1 MTPANWRP
9 TYTVQRE
16 FLKFSLSLSL
26 SRVVLRFQV
35 VGYGER
41 IKRNSRDSWVIG
53 FKKWLG
59 RRCLLPI
66 NYIFSSVGR
75 FHGYLHGFIRWW
87 GKFTFVSYFNNS
99 FKTIITIANNCSGK
113 WPRLYEKW
121 VDYNSYEWTKFLI
134 SYFFK
139 KLMSNSG
146 MLG

>member
-26 SRVVLRFQV
+26 SRVVLRFEV
-35 VGYGER
+35 VGYGGR

-59 RRCLLPI
+59 GVACFQSIIFFRRLGD
-66 NYIFSSVGR
+66 FTV
-75 FHGYLHGFIRWW
+75 YLHGFIRWW

>member
-16 FLKFSLSLSL
+16 FLKFSLSLSFF
-26 SRVVLRFQV
+26 VVLRFEV
-35 VGYGER
+35 VGYGGR

-53 FKKWLG
+53 FKKWLE
-59 RRCLLPI
+59 RRCLWRSNQLYFFVGWEI
-66 NYIFSSVGR
+66 SV
-75 FHGYLHGFIRWW
+75 YLHGFIRWW

-121 VDYNSYEWTKFLI
+121 IDYNSYEWTKFLI